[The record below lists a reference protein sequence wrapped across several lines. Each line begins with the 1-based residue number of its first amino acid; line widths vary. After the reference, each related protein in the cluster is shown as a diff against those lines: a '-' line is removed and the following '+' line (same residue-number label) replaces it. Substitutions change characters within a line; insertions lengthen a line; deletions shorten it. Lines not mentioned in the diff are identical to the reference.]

1 MEPFVYEALPVRV
14 IFGSGTVTQLKA
26 EAERL
31 GVRRVLVLSTPG
43 RGEVQANEIAA
54 LLGER
59 SAGVHAGAVM
69 HTPVAVTERALH
81 RLTLRAIEHDPLPA
95 AGRGSDKSGGR
106 CTRVLTRDRGAGC
119 RRPVGASAWRPGP
132 RIANRILCDATKVAQ
147 QSPKNESPFLLAG
160 FVVWSRGLARQHAL
174 CAECRTRAS

>member
-14 IFGSGTVTQLKA
+14 IFGSGTVVQLKA

-69 HTPVAVTERALH
+69 HTPVAGEHQDVWGARDGEG
-81 RLTLRAIEHDPLPA
+81 RLTI
-95 AGRGSDKSGGR
+95 S
-106 CTRVLTRDRGAGC
+106 
-119 RRPVGASAWRPGP
+119 WPG
-132 RIANRILCDATKVAQ
+132 DA
-147 QSPKNESPFLLAG
+147 SPKANQTG
-160 FVVWSRGLARQHAL
+160 R
-174 CAECRTRAS
+174 

>member
-14 IFGSGTVTQLKA
+14 IFGSGTVARLKA

-31 GVRRVLVLSTPG
+31 GVCPVPVLSTPS

-69 HTPVAVTERALH
+69 HTPVAVTERTVQIVRERAADAVVAYGGGSTTGLGKAFAL
-81 RLTLRAIEHDPLPA
+81 RTDLPQIVLPTTY
-95 AGRGSDKSGGR
+95 AGSEM
-106 CTRVLTRDRGAGC
+106 T
-119 RRPVGASAWRPGP
+119 P
-132 RIANRILCDATKVAQ
+132 R
-147 QSPKNESPFLLAG
+147 
-160 FVVWSRGLARQHAL
+160 
-174 CAECRTRAS
+174 